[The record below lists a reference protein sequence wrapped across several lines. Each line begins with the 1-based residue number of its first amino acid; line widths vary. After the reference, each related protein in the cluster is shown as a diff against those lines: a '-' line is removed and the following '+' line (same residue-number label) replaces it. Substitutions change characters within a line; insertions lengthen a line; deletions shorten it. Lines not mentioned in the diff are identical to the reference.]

1 MKFVPN
7 VAVSTSAQT
16 IVVDAGLAAGTH
28 RFQLV
33 VFNARGQASKP
44 QTFDVVIMP
53 TIVVPVTPT
62 GPVRPPLP

>member
-1 MKFVPN
+1 VKFVPN
-7 VAVSTSAQT
+7 VAVATTAQT
-16 IVVDAGLAAGTH
+16 VVVDAGLAAGTH

-53 TIVVPVTPT
+53 TIVVPVTPI
-62 GPVRPPLP
+62 GPVGPPLP